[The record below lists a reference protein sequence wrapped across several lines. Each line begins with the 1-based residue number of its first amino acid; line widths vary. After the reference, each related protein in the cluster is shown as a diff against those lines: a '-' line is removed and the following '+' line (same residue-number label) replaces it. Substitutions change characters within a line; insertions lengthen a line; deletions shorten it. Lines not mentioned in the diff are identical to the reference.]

1 MTTITRKLFAFVN
14 MESVKRGI
22 APQNAI
28 SISELDYRSFE
39 TLAKDHVFVSEHEIN
54 VLLPDNIA
62 EISADK
68 LVDALAKM
76 RAEHHQAE
84 QALIDTISSLRM
96 LAAPKEGE
104 LVDDSDL
111 VVIDPAKKRLDDGAQ
126 DAEFNE
132 IPF

>member
-1 MTTITRKLFAFVN
+1 MTTITRKVFAFVN
-14 MESVKRGI
+14 MDYVKCGT
-22 APQNAI
+22 PPENSI
-28 SISELDYRSFE
+28 SISAIDYRCYES
-39 TLAKDHVFVSEHEIN
+39 LAKDHVFVSEHEIN
-54 VLLPDNIA
+54 IALPENIA

-96 LAAPKEGE
+96 LAAPKEGDI
-104 LVDDSDL
+104 VDDSDL

-126 DAEFNE
+126 DAEFLE
-132 IPF
+132 VPF